1 VETCDVAI
9 IGGGI
14 IGSSIAFEL
23 ASGKLRVLV
32 LDQQQP
38 GREASWAAAGML
50 SASPD
55 SPEAM
60 PLVALAKE
68 SLRLYPGFVTEVEES
83 SGRSVDYAREGALQ
97 IYHASHDEDE
107 RGRFIEQHRL
117 HSLAAEPV
125 SVESAHHMEPA
136 LGAATRAA
144 VWLPDEATV
153 DPRSLSEAV
162 LAGAARRGAEIR
174 SGCAVSS
181 LLRDGNRCSGVVA
194 GGEKIAARHVVLAA
208 GAFSRNLAPAA
219 ARNQGNKIRTE
230 SQDEFMARYAP
241 THPVR
246 GQMIALRSTSVR
258 LKRVLRSDRGYL
270 VPRRDGR
277 VVAGSTLEDA
287 GFEKRV
293 TAAGLHQILA
303 AALELVPALAGA
315 EVVET
320 WSGLRPGTPDNLPII
335 GPISGPA
342 DVEGLLIATGHYRNG
357 ILLAPVT
364 AKLIAEWILH
374 GSVAAERAAQ
384 LGLENFSPL
393 RFTAMKK
400 AVLHASGAHTS

>member
-1 VETCDVAI
+1 VDSFDVAI

-23 ASGKLRVLV
+23 ASKKLRVLV
-32 LDQQQP
+32 LDRQQP

-55 SPEAM
+55 SPEAL

-68 SLRLYPGFVTEVEES
+68 SLGLYPAFVAEVEES
-83 SGRSVDYAREGALQ
+83 SGRSVDFARDGALQ

-107 RGRFIEQHRL
+107 RDRFIAEH
-117 HSLAAEPV
+117 HMHTLAAEPV
-125 SVESAHHMEPA
+125 SVEAARHMEPA

-153 DPRSLSEAV
+153 DPRLLNEAV
-162 LAGAARRGAEIR
+162 LAGAVRRGAEIR

-181 LLRDGNRCSGVVA
+181 LVREGNRCSGVIA
-194 GGEKIAARHVVLAA
+194 GGEKIVAKHVVLAA
-208 GAFSRNLAPAA
+208 GAFSRNLTPTAD
-219 ARNQGNKIRTE
+219 RTQGSNTRAE
-230 SQDEFMARYAP
+230 SHGELARYAP

-258 LKRVLRSDRGYL
+258 LKRVLRSDRGYV

-293 TAAGLHQILA
+293 TAAGLHQILG
-303 AALELVPALAGA
+303 AALELAPALAGA

-320 WSGLRPGTPDNLPII
+320 WSGLRPGTPDSLPII
-335 GPISGPA
+335 GPIPGPA
-342 DVEGLLIATGHYRNG
+342 HVEGLLIATGHYRNG

-374 GSVAAERAAQ
+374 GSIAPERAAQ
-384 LGLENFSPL
+384 LGLESFSPL
-393 RFTAMKK
+393 RFAAAKE
-400 AVLHASGAHTS
+400 AALHASGALTS

>member
-1 VETCDVAI
+1 MDSFDVAI

-23 ASGKLRVLV
+23 ASAKLRVLV
-32 LDQQQP
+32 LDRQQP

-55 SPEAM
+55 SPEAL

-68 SLRLYPGFVTEVEES
+68 SLRFYPAFVGEVEES
-83 SGRSVDYAREGALQ
+83 SGRSVDYTREGALQ

-117 HSLAAEPV
+117 HNLAAEPV
-125 SVESAHHMEPA
+125 SVEAARHMEPA

-153 DPRSLSEAV
+153 DPRLLNEAV

-174 SGCAVSS
+174 SDWAVSS
-181 LLRDGNRCSGVVA
+181 LLRDGNRCIGVLA
-194 GGEKIAARHVVLAA
+194 GGEKIAAKHVVLAA
-208 GAFSRNLAPAA
+208 GAFSRNLVPTA
-219 ARNQGNKIRTE
+219 ARTQGSKTRAE
-230 SQDEFMARYAP
+230 SHDDCMARYAP

-287 GFEKRV
+287 GFEKRA
-293 TAAGLHQILA
+293 TAAGVHQILA
-303 AALELVPALAGA
+303 AVLELAPALAGA

-320 WSGLRPGTPDNLPII
+320 WSGLRPGTPDSLPII
-335 GPISGPA
+335 GPVPAPA

-374 GSVAAERAAQ
+374 GSVAPERATQ
-384 LGLENFSPL
+384 LGLENFSPV
-393 RFTAMKK
+393 RFAAAKK
-400 AVLHASGAHTS
+400 AVLQASSARTS